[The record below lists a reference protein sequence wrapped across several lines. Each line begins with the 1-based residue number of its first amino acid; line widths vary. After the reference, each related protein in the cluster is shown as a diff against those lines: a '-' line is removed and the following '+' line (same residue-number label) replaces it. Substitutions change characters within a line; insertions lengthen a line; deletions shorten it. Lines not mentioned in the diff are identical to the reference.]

1 MPQRVWL
8 LKLVAFAVL
17 MEADLGR
24 RKIGRFRVLR
34 PLITIAVIVPLFIT
48 VGTGPT
54 TGRAA
59 RKLTR
64 QNGSRPGS
72 RPSHTW
78 RHAAR

>member
-17 MEADLGR
+17 MEADPGR
-24 RKIGRFRVLR
+24 RKIGRFRVLG
-34 PLITIAVIVPLFIT
+34 LAAHLFIT
-48 VGTGPT
+48 ASTGPT

>member
-1 MPQRVWL
+1 MPQKVWL

-34 PLITIAVIVPLFIT
+34 GLAAHLFIT

-59 RKLTR
+59 RKLTL

-78 RHAAR
+78 RHAVR